1 MFGAVPTVIVAVSV
15 GSFASGTSVKEI
27 VVSLSICI
35 LLTVTL
41 PVGTVTVSVVIG
53 QDAVAL
59 SDVINPDPVI
69 SGKVPNPSIQVLG
82 DMDVIVGDG
91 QPMIC
96 AVVVA
101 AGVPLTVTVAVS
113 VVSPIGGATVAV
125 ICVLLTT
132 DMFDNATIAPL
143 GVVTV
148 TVFTGQDEVAL
159 AVVVKPVPVMVTL

>member
-1 MFGAVPTVIVAVSV
+1 
-15 GSFASGTSVKEI
+15 
-27 VVSLSICI
+27 
-35 LLTVTL
+35 
-41 PVGTVTVSVVIG
+41 
-53 QDAVAL
+53 L